1 MGGQTTNTTTQQSGL
16 TNPAMQAAATTIG
29 NQLNTQLAN
38 GVRPY
43 TGSLAPGLSAQTQAG
58 VNSLYANPNNAAY
71 GSGVSNA
78 INQQAQI
85 AAGNFGADPTRTR
98 LIDDVATATNA
109 TLQGSGRFG
118 SGSHE
123 NALIDNVGSSL
134 AQYDYGRQQQAI
146 QNLPGLYQASMLP
159 AGAQLQAGQIM
170 DAQALAQAQ
179 DAERLFDQSANAG
192 WNTLQRASGIFS
204 GTAPISGTTSTATSS
219 QQVPWWQSAL
229 GIGAGLASFFCGKN
243 GNSIPKPWFPPLR

>member
-16 TNPAMQAAATTIG
+16 SNPQMDAAASTLG
-29 NQLNTQLAN
+29 SMLNTQLQA

-71 GSGVSNA
+71 GAGISNA
-78 INQQAQI
+78 IGQQAQI
-85 AAGNFGADPTRTR
+85 AAGNFGADPTRAR
-98 LIDDVATATNA
+98 LVDDVSTNTNA
-109 TLQGSGRFG
+109 ILQGSGRFG

-179 DAERLFDQSANAG
+179 DAERIFDATNNAG
-192 WNTLQRASGIFS
+192 WNTLQRGGSIFS
-204 GTAPISGTTSTATSS
+204 GTAPVSGTTSTSTSS
-219 QQVPWWQSAL
+219 QQVPWWSSAL
-229 GIGAGLASFFCGKN
+229 GIGAGLASFF
-243 GNSIPKPWFPPLR
+243 